1 MGTLVNSLCAR
12 FALTPSAS
20 AAALGHR
27 KCKHFLRHSF
37 CTLLGCSN
45 YNNLIPES
53 TEGATPYLIPTI
65 CHWIPSL
72 TVEDDC
78 EELTNN

>member
-1 MGTLVNSLCAR
+1 MGYGHAR
-12 FALTPSAS
+12 EFAL
-20 AAALGHR
+20 
-27 KCKHFLRHSF
+27 
-37 CTLLGCSN
+37 CTLRFD

-72 TVEDDC
+72 MVEDDC